1 MKLQTMYHVWYI
13 VWHQNSECTII
24 FLHLDCQV
32 IVINEP
38 FSHFFIPSVSA
49 WTSVFFVVFFCFF
62 EVTLCSTFFAF
73 WFLKHLGT
81 YSRWR
86 LTLLRT
92 FIFSEFFHFWVWLLL
107 YATLSNNS
115 NPSINPSINSDS
127 LEAVYYWDEIK

>member
-1 MKLQTMYHVWYI
+1 MNHFSTFY
-13 VWHQNSECTII
+13 SECVC
-24 FLHLDCQV
+24 L
-32 IVINEP
+32 NARN
-38 FSHFFIPSVSA
+38 FF
-49 WTSVFFVVFFCFF
+49 FFFWSDLMLYFFCI
-62 EVTLCSTFFAF
+62 
-73 WFLKHLGT
+73 WFLKHLGI

-127 LEAVYYWDEIK
+127 LEAVYYWDEIKYGQTSDLKFHKTLEEDQHAIPWYQVSQIE